1 MNLAEIIATIVT
13 GRPTLAVMCGSWHNL
28 PQFLIQ
34 GEQAMRQARL
44 FIFAFA
50 MMSSALTAFGQS
62 MDEVEIVTH
71 PVADGVYMLAGQG
84 GNIGLVATSDGAFL
98 IDDQFAPLTDRILA
112 AVAEVTD
119 QPVKF
124 VLNTHWHFDHTG
136 GNENLADAGVMVVA
150 HDNVRQRLAAGQFME
165 FFGREVA
172 PAPDGALPVVTF
184 NDSITFHMGEH
195 AIHAFHVANAH
206 TDGDAIIHLAKADVI
221 HAGDVVF
228 YGLYP
233 FIDAGS
239 GGSLDGMIAAVGQ
252 MLDLAG
258 EKTRIIPGHGPVID
272 RDQLADYGEMLQTVR
287 SRLVE
292 RMEKGQSLTEIQAD
306 GITAEWDD
314 GWGGGFIPPDRWV
327 EMLYRSLKSE

>member
-1 MNLAEIIATIVT
+1 MRHANNFILSLLMALSPMAT
-13 GRPTLAVMCGSWHNL
+13 
-28 PQFLIQ
+28 
-34 GEQAMRQARL
+34 
-44 FIFAFA
+44 
-50 MMSSALTAFGQS
+50 FGQS
-62 MDEVEIVTH
+62 MDDVEIVTH

-84 GNIGLVATSDGAFL
+84 GNIGLITTSDGAFL
-98 IDDQFAPLTDRILA
+98 IDDQFAPLTERILS

-136 GNENLADAGVMVVA
+136 GNENLAEAGVMVVA

-165 FFGREVA
+165 FFNREVA

-195 AIHAFHVANAH
+195 TIHAFHVANAH
-206 TDGDAIIHLAKADVI
+206 TDGDAIIHLAEADVI

-233 FIDAGS
+233 FIDTGS

-252 MLDLAG
+252 MLELAG
-258 EKTRIIPGHGPVID
+258 DQTRIIPGHGPVIG
-272 RDQLADYGEMLQTVR
+272 RDQLANYGEMLQTVR
-287 SRLVE
+287 DRLVE
-292 RMEKGQSLTEIQAD
+292 RMEQGQSLAEIQAA
-306 GITAEWDD
+306 GITAEWDED
-314 GWGGGFIPPDRWV
+314 WGGGFIPPDRWL
-327 EMLYRSLKSE
+327 EMLYRDRQAARID